1 MTVQRVGTPDR
12 DGQGPNRRTEA
23 AKGGRESA
31 LYLIGKDVVIRRELC
46 LRITGGIRGKRTGRV
61 RMECYMKVGLI
72 GLGLIGGSIAK
83 AIRSAEPETE
93 ITAYDIDQSALA
105 LAGQEGCI
113 DSAADGV
120 TREAFGACD
129 YIFLCAPVSENDG
142 MLEQLAGVMKEGAV
156 LTDVGSVKG
165 AIHAHIRRLKLEDR
179 FIGGHPMAGSE
190 KTGYENADAN
200 LFENVYYIITPTAQT
215 RAKQLEQYE
224 RLVRSMRAIP
234 LVMTPEKHDYVTGA
248 VSHLPHVIAA
258 ALVNFVRENDKEDG
272 VMKMIAAGGFRDI
285 TRIASSSPV
294 MWEAICMTNTE
305 QITALLDL
313 YIASLRSIKD
323 IIKKQ
328 DGGQVYEFFDSARNY
343 RDSFQIS
350 DKGALRSVYALHV
363 DIPDEPGTLAAI
375 ATLLAERGISI
386 KNIGII
392 HNREYE
398 EGVLRVEFYD
408 EEARG
413 KAETLL
419 STLQY
424 HVYRK

>member
-1 MTVQRVGTPDR
+1 M
-12 DGQGPNRRTEA
+12 
-23 AKGGRESA
+23 
-31 LYLIGKDVVIRRELC
+31 
-46 LRITGGIRGKRTGRV
+46 
-61 RMECYMKVGLI
+61 YMKIGLI

-83 AIRSAEPETE
+83 AIRLAEPETE
-93 ITAYDIDQSALA
+93 ITAYDVDPNALA

-113 DSAADGV
+113 DAAADGV
-120 TREAFGACD
+120 TKEAFGACD
-129 YIFLCAPVSENDG
+129 YLFLCAPVSENDG
-142 MLEQLAGVMKEGAV
+142 MLEQIAGVMKAGAV

-165 AIHAHIRRLKLEDR
+165 DIHAHIRRLNLETC

-200 LFENVYYIITPTAQT
+200 LFENVYYLITPTART
-215 RAKQLEQYE
+215 SKEQLAGYE
-224 RLVRSMRAIP
+224 RLIRDMRAVP

-258 ALVNFVRENDKEDG
+258 ALVNFVRENDQEDG

-305 QITALLDL
+305 QIVALLDAYMVSL
-313 YIASLRSIKD
+313 ASIREM
-323 IIKKQ
+323 IKKK
-328 DGGQVYEFFDSARNY
+328 DGGAVYDFFDSARNY

-350 DKGALRSVYALHV
+350 DRGALRSVYALHV

-375 ATLLAERGISI
+375 AALLAKHGISI

-392 HNREYE
+392 HNREHE

-413 KAETLL
+413 KAEELL
-419 STLQY
+419 TALQY
-424 HVYRK
+424 HVYHKQ